1 MLPALKQ
8 NGEPEVAKRRKH
20 NLSGLDFQGLL
31 DLRSQVDEA
40 LTSYR
45 STLEK
50 QLAALGSSVASIG
63 GKVARGVRGSLKGTK
78 VAPKFKGPSGEL
90 WAGRGAKPRW
100 LVAAIKEGKKAEDF
114 LIEKTNRTSKKAR
127 RRKK

>member
-1 MLPALKQ
+1 MLPTLKQ

-40 LTSYR
+40 LTGYR

-50 QLAALGSSVASIG
+50 QLAALGNSVASIG
-63 GKVARGVRGSLKGTK
+63 GSGSKGDEGR
-78 VAPKFKGPSGEL
+78 PK
-90 WAGRGAKPRW
+90 
-100 LVAAIKEGKKAEDF
+100 I
-114 LIEKTNRTSKKAR
+114 
-127 RRKK
+127 

>member
-1 MLPALKQ
+1 MVPALKQ

-20 NLSGLDFQGLL
+20 NLSGLDFQGLV

-40 LTSYR
+40 LTGYR

-63 GKVARGVRGSLKGTK
+63 GKMARGARGSLKGTK

-114 LIEKTNRTSKKAR
+114 LIEKTPGTAKKAR

>member
-31 DLRSQVDEA
+31 DLRSQVDGA
-40 LTSYR
+40 LTGYR

-50 QLAALGSSVASIG
+50 QLAALG
-63 GKVARGVRGSLKGTK
+63 RL
-78 VAPKFKGPSGEL
+78 
-90 WAGRGAKPRW
+90 
-100 LVAAIKEGKKAEDF
+100 
-114 LIEKTNRTSKKAR
+114 
-127 RRKK
+127 

>member
-8 NGEPEVAKRRKH
+8 NGEPKVAKRRKH

-31 DLRSQVDEA
+31 NLRSQVDEA
-40 LTSYR
+40 LTGYR

-63 GKVARGVRGSLKGTK
+63 GKVGWMSR
-78 VAPKFKGPSGEL
+78 
-90 WAGRGAKPRW
+90 
-100 LVAAIKEGKKAEDF
+100 
-114 LIEKTNRTSKKAR
+114 
-127 RRKK
+127 

>member
-1 MLPALKQ
+1 MLPTLKQ

-40 LTSYR
+40 LTGYR

-63 GKVARGVRGSLKGTK
+63 GSGSLKGTK
-78 VAPKFKGPSGEL
+78 VALALPEVSEVFGH
-90 WAGRGAKPRW
+90 
-100 LVAAIKEGKKAEDF
+100 
-114 LIEKTNRTSKKAR
+114 
-127 RRKK
+127 

>member
-1 MLPALKQ
+1 MLPGLKQ

-40 LTSYR
+40 LTGYR

-78 VAPKFKGPSGEL
+78 VAPLNLRGHPGSYGLDEVPSPVG
-90 WAGRGAKPRW
+90 W
-100 LVAAIKEGKKAEDF
+100 LD
-114 LIEKTNRTSKKAR
+114 RC
-127 RRKK
+127 